1 MDEKEITSQ
10 SNNSEPIVTNKWA
23 KRAIWCVGFGYLV
36 PLAWWVLMWGLG
48 SLSLFQSYPY
58 RDLMYVLF
66 MLSVIIGFAVI
77 IISMMAGL
85 IIGVIALRD
94 IALNREELRGKR
106 RAVTAIVL
114 SSISLS
120 FIAGG
125 IILSQT
131 VGKRDHSMYEYS
143 RNCDIHLSELGKA
156 LKIYADE
163 HGAYPAPDKWCDI
176 LLQGK
181 YATEDIFKCPGN
193 KKARCSYSM
202 NPNCRPN
209 SPPDIVLIFESKGGW
224 NSYGGPELFTTEN
237 HDPDGHIL
245 LNDGST
251 SYLMKD
257 PNGFPYDN
265 NGNGKRISWGEKGKG
280 RDLK

>member
-1 MDEKEITSQ
+1 MDEKNFATQSQ
-10 SNNSEPIVTNKWA
+10 DSEQVEVSIWA
-23 KRAIWCVGFGYLV
+23 KRAIWCVAFGCLA
-36 PLAWWVLMWGLG
+36 PLALWALIWGLG

-58 RDLMYVLF
+58 KDPIYVLF
-66 MLSVIIGFAVI
+66 MLSVVIGFAVI

-94 IALNREELRGKR
+94 IALSGGEIRGKR
-106 RAVTAIVL
+106 IAVTAIVL

-120 FIAGG
+120 FISGG
-125 IILSQT
+125 IIFSQT
-131 VGKRDHSMYEYS
+131 YGKRDHRMYEYS

-163 HGAYPAPDKWCDI
+163 HGAYPSSDKWCDI
-176 LLQGK
+176 LLQSK
-181 YATEDIFKCPGN
+181 DVNENLFKCPGN
-193 KKARCSYSM
+193 KKARCSYSI
-202 NPNCRPN
+202 NPDCRPD
-209 SPPDIVLIFESKGGW
+209 SPPNVVLIFESRGGW
-224 NSYGGPELFTTEN
+224 NSFGGSELFTTEN

-257 PNGFPYDN
+257 PNGLPYDN
-265 NGNGKRISWGEKGKG
+265 NGNGKKISWGKK
-280 RDLK
+280 